1 MCELNEANA
10 YFLKICNDNCKILS
24 VLLYFL
30 FHAIHLVFYNILL
43 LFCVYWVGG
52 GVWCARLFTSNLT
65 STLLPLVQSKVF

>member
-30 FHAIHLVFYNILL
+30 FHAIHLVFLQYITFVL
-43 LFCVYWVGG
+43 CVLGG
-52 GVWCARLFTSNLT
+52 GGCGVLDY
-65 STLLPLVQSKVF
+65 LLQT